1 MFDYATDGEIMKK
14 LIGLLLIILVSQ
26 FANVSWAQ
34 EAFVVRKIEF
44 QGLQR
49 ISTQT
54 VENYLPIHTG
64 QRLQATQTAAVLRS
78 LYKTG
83 FFDRITLSRENNTLI
98 IHVIER
104 PTIGQLKITGNSV
117 IPTDKLTAVMKTLDV
132 AEGRIYNPVV
142 LEKIKQS
149 LLNQYYQLGRYN
161 ARVTITSTPMS
172 RNRVLVKIDISEG
185 LVAKIRRISIIGN
198 HVFDEKTSINQL
210 DITTTGIFTFFTQKD
225 RYSEEKLDSSVEK
238 LRNYYMDHGYLRF
251 EVKSAQAQVTPDR
264 KSVYITMVV
273 SEGQAY
279 AIESFDLAGQL
290 ILPRAELIKSIDLK
304 PGEIFSRQKV
314 MDSEKAITAKLGDKG
329 YIFAAITLHPQVN
342 DQTHKVILIFEVN
355 PAKREYIRHVTFSDN
370 TRTNDVVL
378 RREVEQME
386 AAPASTAL
394 LENSKQRLS
403 LLPFVK
409 DVDMS
414 VKPVAEKN
422 DQVDVNY
429 KVKEDNSAQ
438 ASFKVGYSQL
448 YGALIGAGL
457 NQKNFLGTGNT
468 FGINF
473 NRSKLEQFYGI
484 DYTNPYYTPDG
495 ISRSFSFSVSRV
507 DPGSAANVDSSY
519 TNNEYDFGVLYG
531 IPVGQEAGIFNRVYA
546 GVTYQNTLINLNSDS
561 TSVSSQVS
569 DFTQRHGRRFQEADF
584 RLGYSRDSRDKAI
597 FPTRGTL
604 QTIFADGFAP
614 ISSGSLSFYT
624 LNYHGKWY
632 QPINDSFIVLTKANL
647 GYGNGIHG
655 IGDFP
660 FFRYY
665 YSGGIDSVRGYQG
678 YTLGPRDSLGKALGG
693 NMLADASAGLIFP
706 NYISDSLRT
715 TAFVDAGN
723 VYSSLNN
730 RNFGGYS
737 TTSGAIRYSAGLEA
751 DWLTPFGP
759 VELSLAKALNVRNG
773 HSDIRGDDEE
783 AFQFSLGANF

>member
-1 MFDYATDGEIMKK
+1 MKK
-14 LIGLLLIILVSQ
+14 LVGLLLIILMSQ
-26 FANVSWAQ
+26 FAVATWAQ

-44 QGLQR
+44 RGLQR
-49 ISTQT
+49 ISSETI
-54 VENYLPIHTG
+54 ENYLPIRSG
-64 QRLQATQTAAVLRS
+64 QRLQTTKTAAILQA

-83 FFDRITLSRENNTLI
+83 FFDRITLSRENNNLI
-98 IHVIER
+98 IHVVER

-117 IPTDKLTAVMKTLDV
+117 IPTDKLTSVMKSLDV

-142 LEKIKQS
+142 LERIKQS

-161 ARVTITSTPMS
+161 ARVTITTTLMS
-172 RNRVLVKIDISEG
+172 RNRLLVKINISEG
-185 LVAKIRRISIIGN
+185 LIAKIRHISIIGN
-198 HVFDEKTSINQL
+198 HVFDEKTLINQL
-210 DITTTGIFTFFTQKD
+210 DITTTGLFTFFTQKD
-225 RYSEEKLDSSVEK
+225 RYSEDKLESSVEK
-238 LRNYYMDHGYLRF
+238 LRNYYMDHGYLRLQ
-251 EVKSAQAQVTPDR
+251 VKSAQAQVTPDR
-264 KSVYITMVV
+264 KSVYITIVI
-273 SEGQAY
+273 SEGESY
-279 AIESFDLAGQL
+279 SIESFDMIGKFVV
-290 ILPRAELIKSIDLK
+290 PRDELMKSIQLK
-304 PGEIFSRQKV
+304 PGETFSRQKV
-314 MDSEKAITAKLGDKG
+314 LDSEKAITGKLGDKG
-329 YIFAAITLHPQVN
+329 YIFATITLHPQLN
-342 DQTHKVILIFEVN
+342 DQTHKVILVFDVN
-355 PAKREYIRHVTFSDN
+355 PAKRAYVRHVTFSDN

-414 VKPVAEKN
+414 VKPVSAVD

-473 NRSKLEQFYGI
+473 NRSKVEQFYGI
-484 DYTNPYYTPDG
+484 DYTNPYYTADG
-495 ISRSFSFSVSRV
+495 ISRSFSFSISRV
-507 DPGSAANVDSSY
+507 DPGSTANVDSSY

-531 IPVGQEAGIFNRVYA
+531 IPVGQETGIFNRVYT
-546 GVTYQNTLINLNSDS
+546 GVTYQNTLINPNSDPANIS
-561 TSVSSQVS
+561 NQISS
-569 DFTQRHGRRFQEADF
+569 FLQRHGRRFQEADF

-597 FPTRGTL
+597 FPTTGVL

-614 ISSGSLSFYT
+614 LSHGSLSFYT

-632 QPINDSFIVLTKANL
+632 QPVNDAFIVLTKANF
-647 GYGNGIHG
+647 GYGNGFHG
-655 IGDFP
+655 IDDFP

-693 NMLADASAGLIFP
+693 NILADASTGVIFP

-715 TAFVDAGN
+715 MVFVDAGN

-730 RNFGGYS
+730 RNFGGFS
-737 TTSGAIRYSAGLEA
+737 TTSGSIRYSVGIEA

-759 VELSLAKALNVRNG
+759 VELSLAKAINARNG
-773 HSDIRGDDEE
+773 HSNIRGDDEE
-783 AFQFSLGANF
+783 PFQFSLGANF